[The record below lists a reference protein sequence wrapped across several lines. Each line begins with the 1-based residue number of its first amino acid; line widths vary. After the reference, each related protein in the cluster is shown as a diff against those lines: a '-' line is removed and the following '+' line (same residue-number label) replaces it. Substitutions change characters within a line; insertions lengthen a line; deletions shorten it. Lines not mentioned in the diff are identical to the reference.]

1 MHDFALR
8 NIEDFIPVNI
18 NLNKQNDLL
27 NNPFK
32 MKELRNTINALG
44 KQKAT
49 GYDNI
54 CNESLKP
61 STERIL
67 KIILAF
73 LNLALTKGLITSN
86 WCLNIISPIH
96 KEGLKSNPDNYR
108 GICVMNSLL
117 KVLCTM
123 MNNRLNEYCEQTNL
137 INNGQIGLKKK

>member
-1 MHDFALR
+1 M
-8 NIEDFIPVNI
+8 
-18 NLNKQNDLL
+18 NLNKQNELL

-54 CNESLKP
+54 CNEFLKL

-86 WCLNIISPIH
+86 WCLDIISPIH

-108 GICVMNSLL
+108 GICVINSLL

-137 INNGQIGLKKK
+137 INNGQIGFKKKM